1 MEAVG
6 IAPALRRG
14 IALAAAALMLA
25 GLAAWQLTRPQAT
38 LHAGAVSAVQIFA
51 SIEGTKTGK
60 FKGDSKLKAHA
71 DETVV
76 LTYGY
81 GVVSPRDAASG
92 LPTGKRMHKPL
103 VITKEIGAAS
113 PQILN
118 ALSTNENLKTVVVNF
133 WKTDPK
139 TGPLNTYR
147 VTLTNGS
154 VSEVRQYTANGGA
167 LEDVSFTFQR
177 IRQEDLVAKTVWED
191 SWEAAVT

>member
-1 MEAVG
+1 MEGVG
-6 IAPALRRG
+6 IAPAVRRG

-25 GLAAWQLTRPQAT
+25 GLAAWQLTRPAAT
-38 LHAGAVSAVQIFA
+38 LHADAVSAVQIFA

-60 FKGDSKLKAHA
+60 FKGDSKLKPHA
-71 DETVV
+71 DETTV
-76 LTYGY
+76 LAYGY

-103 VITKEIGAAS
+103 VITKEVGAAS

-118 ALSTNENLKTVVVNF
+118 SLSTNENLKSVVVNF
-133 WKTDPK
+133 WKTDNR
-139 TGPLNTYR
+139 GGSLNYYR

-154 VSEVRQYTANGGA
+154 ISEVKQYTANGGV
-167 LEDVSFTFQR
+167 LEDVSFTFQK

-191 SWEAAVT
+191 NWEAAVT